1 MLRRGQHG
9 GLECGKTLDI
19 LRTMV
24 VMKIL
29 TVCLGNIC
37 RSPAAESVLIH
48 EFAKAGIHA
57 EVRSA
62 GTADYHIGKDA
73 HHLTRKVGL
82 SRGYEFSSVADQIT
96 ADHIDD
102 VDLVLAMDDSN
113 LHNILAL
120 TTTDAQR
127 AKIVRFGAFGSTV
140 DADGIANVPDPYGYP
155 EDAFVSMYDQ
165 IEDAARGL
173 VQAIKDNSLDQVL
186 QRYAGQ

>member
-1 MLRRGQHG
+1 
-9 GLECGKTLDI
+9 
-19 LRTMV
+19 MV
-24 VMKIL
+24 GMKIL

-48 EFAKAGIHA
+48 ELSKAGIDA

-73 HHLTRKVGL
+73 HHLTRKVGTE
-82 SRGYEFSSVADQIT
+82 RGYEFVSVADQIT
-96 ADHIDD
+96 AQHIDE

-113 LHNILAL
+113 LENILAL
-120 TTTDAQR
+120 THNGDQR

-140 DADGIANVPDPYGYP
+140 EADGIANVPDPYGYP
-155 EDAFVSMYDQ
+155 EDAFIAMYDQ

-173 VQAIKDNSLDQVL
+173 VQAVQENSLETVL
-186 QRYAGQ
+186 QRYGGK